1 VTDAGY
7 RRYIKA
13 FGYELALK
21 GIELAEHFERLSTD
35 THADTVAVLT
45 AQLHHLDESAI
56 RRRMDSVVRFI
67 ALSMS
72 VQAGQKQPFRG
83 PNADL
88 FYCELLD
95 VVGGILSAGTT
106 SPNES

>member
-1 VTDAGY
+1 MTDAGY

-45 AQLHHLDESAI
+45 AQLHHLDESVI

-67 ALSMS
+67 VCRQTISDCRWPLLRDGF
-72 VQAGQKQPFRG
+72 QFQPRRPFQ
-83 PNADL
+83 
-88 FYCELLD
+88 
-95 VVGGILSAGTT
+95 IGTT
-106 SPNES
+106 AFAPASYVV

>member
-1 VTDAGY
+1 MDSFWFREERT
-7 RRYIKA
+7 RRRRA
-13 FGYELALK
+13 LPGVLLAL
-21 GIELAEHFERLSTD
+21 GLLAGSSEARVA
-35 THADTVAVLT
+35 HADTVAVLT
-45 AQLHHLDESAI
+45 AQLHHLDESVI

-72 VQAGQKQPFRG
+72 VQAAQKTPFRG

-95 VVGGILSAGTT
+95 VVG
-106 SPNES
+106 